1 MLFSFCN
8 SNIYPD
14 RVFLFQP
21 VFKLDAHMTNR
32 NILEQLV
39 PLLTRIAEALERI
52 APNYQF
58 PDNLNDAPGYIW
70 EAQLSQLQQIEEIEL
85 LPLSCLKGIEQQ
97 KHQLLENSRAFA
109 KGLRAN
115 NALLWG
121 ARGTGKSSL
130 LKAVHGQLLLEG
142 LDCAI
147 VEVQRED
154 IQDLPYIMRELKKSK
169 RRFILFCD
177 DLAFE
182 ESDSSYKSLK
192 AILEGGLSGRPDNI
206 VFYATS
212 NRRHLMPR
220 QMIDN
225 ERGSAINPSEA
236 IEEKISLSD
245 RFGLWIGFHS
255 IDQDTYLSIIEN
267 YVAFYELPVQ
277 LEQVKSEAL
286 TWCIGR
292 GHRSGRTAY
301 QFILYLAGTMG
312 IKLKPNIN

>member
-1 MLFSFCN
+1 MC
-8 SNIYPD
+8 
-14 RVFLFQP
+14 LFQP
-21 VFKLDAHMTNR
+21 VFKLDTYMTEKNE
-32 NILEQLV
+32 LELLA
-39 PLLTRIAEALERI
+39 PMLTRMAEALERI
-52 APNYQF
+52 APSYQF
-58 PDNLNDAPGYIW
+58 PDNLEDAQGYIW
-70 EAQLSQLQQIEEIEL
+70 EAQLRKLQKIEEIER
-85 LPLSCLKGIEQQ
+85 LPLSCLEGIEEQ
-97 KHQLLENSRAFA
+97 KQQLLENSRAFA

-130 LKAVHGQLLLEG
+130 LKAVHGALLSEG

-154 IQDLPYIMRELKKSK
+154 IQDLPYIMQVLKQSN

-182 ESDSSYKSLK
+182 EADSSYKSLK
-192 AILEGGLSGRPDNI
+192 AVLEGGLSGRPDNI

-255 IDQDTYLSIIEN
+255 VDQETYLTMIET
-267 YVAFYELPVQ
+267 YVAFYKLPVE

-301 QFILYLAGTMG
+301 QFIIHLAGKLG
-312 IKLKPNIN
+312 ITLKPNND

>member
-1 MLFSFCN
+1 MC
-8 SNIYPD
+8 
-14 RVFLFQP
+14 LFQP
-21 VFKLDAHMTNR
+21 VFKLDTYMTEKNE
-32 NILEQLV
+32 LK
-39 PLLTRIAEALERI
+39 LLAPMITRMAEALERI
-52 APNYQF
+52 APSYQF
-58 PDNLNDAPGYIW
+58 PDNLEDAQGYIW
-70 EAQLSQLQQIEEIEL
+70 EAQLRKLQKIEEIER
-85 LPLSCLKGIEQQ
+85 LPLSCLEGIEEQ
-97 KHQLLENSRAFA
+97 KQQLLENSRAFA

-130 LKAVHGQLLLEG
+130 LKAVHGALLSEG

-154 IQDLPYIMRELKKSK
+154 IQDLPYIMQVLKQSN

-182 ESDSSYKSLK
+182 EADSSYKSLK
-192 AILEGGLSGRPDNI
+192 AVLEGGLSGRPDNI

-255 IDQDTYLSIIEN
+255 VDQETYLTMIET
-267 YVAFYELPVQ
+267 YVAFYKLPVEF
-277 LEQVKSEAL
+277 EQVKSEAL

-301 QFILYLAGTMG
+301 QFIIHLAGKLG
-312 IKLKPNIN
+312 ITLKPNND

>member
-1 MLFSFCN
+1 MTDKNNIEQFKPLFN
-8 SNIYPD
+8 
-14 RVFLFQP
+14 R
-21 VFKLDAHMTNR
+21 MT
-32 NILEQLV
+32 
-39 PLLTRIAEALERI
+39 EALERL
-52 APNYQF
+52 APSYQF
-58 PDNLNDAPGYIW
+58 PDNLNDAEGFIW
-70 EAQLSQLQQIEEIEL
+70 EAQLRKLRKIEKIER
-85 LPLSCLKGIEQQ
+85 LPLSCLKGIESQ
-97 KHQLLENSRAFA
+97 KQQLLDNSRAFA
-109 KGLRAN
+109 AGLKAN

-142 LDCAI
+142 LNCAI
-147 VEVQRED
+147 IEVQRED
-154 IQDLPYIMRELKKSK
+154 IQDLPHIMQALKQSN
-169 RRFILFCD
+169 RRFIIFCD

-182 ESDSSYKSLK
+182 EADSSYKSLK
-192 AILEGGLSGRPDNI
+192 AILEGGLSGRPENI

-225 ERGSAINPSEA
+225 ELGSAINPSEA

-255 IDQDTYLSIIEN
+255 VNQETYLDMIEN
-267 YVAFYELPVQ
+267 YVKFFDLPVE
-277 LEQVKSEAL
+277 LENIKSEAL

-301 QFILYLAGTMG
+301 QFIIHLAGKLG
-312 IKLKPNIN
+312 ITLKTDEKT

>member
-1 MLFSFCN
+1 
-8 SNIYPD
+8 
-14 RVFLFQP
+14 
-21 VFKLDAHMTNR
+21 MTEKNE
-32 NILEQLV
+32 LELLA
-39 PLLTRIAEALERI
+39 PMLTRMAEALERI
-52 APNYQF
+52 APSYQF
-58 PDNLNDAPGYIW
+58 PDNLEDAQGYIW
-70 EAQLSQLQQIEEIEL
+70 EAQLHKLQKIDEIER
-85 LPLSCLKGIEQQ
+85 LPLSCLEGIEQQ
-97 KHQLLENSRAFA
+97 KQQLLENSRAFA

-130 LKAVHGQLLLEG
+130 LKAVHGALLSEG

-154 IQDLPYIMRELKKSK
+154 IQDLPYIMQVLKQSN

-182 ESDSSYKSLK
+182 EADSSYKSLK
-192 AILEGGLSGRPDNI
+192 AVLEGGLSGRPDNI

-220 QMIDN
+220 HMIDN

-255 IDQDTYLSIIEN
+255 VDQETYLTMIET
-267 YVAFYELPVQ
+267 YVAFYKLPVE

-301 QFILYLAGTMG
+301 QFIIHLAGKLG
-312 IKLKPNIN
+312 ITLKPNAD

>member
-1 MLFSFCN
+1 MTEKNELELLAPMLK
-8 SNIYPD
+8 
-14 RVFLFQP
+14 R
-21 VFKLDAHMTNR
+21 M
-32 NILEQLV
+32 
-39 PLLTRIAEALERI
+39 AEALERI
-52 APNYQF
+52 APSYQF
-58 PDNLNDAPGYIW
+58 PDNLEDAQGYIW
-70 EAQLSQLQQIEEIEL
+70 EAQLRKLQKIDEIER
-85 LPLSCLKGIEQQ
+85 LPLSCLEGIEQQ
-97 KHQLLENSRAFA
+97 KQQLLENSRAFA

-130 LKAVHGQLLLEG
+130 LKAVHGALLSEG

-154 IQDLPYIMRELKKSK
+154 IQDLPYIMQVLKQSN

-182 ESDSSYKSLK
+182 EADSSYKSLK
-192 AILEGGLSGRPDNI
+192 AVLEGGLSGRPDNI

-255 IDQDTYLSIIEN
+255 VDQETYLTMIET
-267 YVAFYELPVQ
+267 YVTFYKLPVE

-301 QFILYLAGTMG
+301 QFIIHLAGKLG
-312 IKLKPNIN
+312 ITLKPNAD

>member
-1 MLFSFCN
+1 
-8 SNIYPD
+8 
-14 RVFLFQP
+14 
-21 VFKLDAHMTNR
+21 MTDK
-32 NILEQLV
+32 IKIEQIT
-39 PLLTRIAEALERI
+39 PLLMRMADALERL
-52 APNYQF
+52 APAYHF
-58 PDNLNDAPGYIW
+58 PENLDQAEGFIW
-70 EAQLSQLQQIEEIEL
+70 EAQLRKLQKIEVIER
-85 LPLSCLKGIEQQ
+85 LPLSCLQGIEHQ
-97 KHQLLENSRAFA
+97 KQQLLENSRAFA

-130 LKAVHGQLLLEG
+130 LKAVHGQLITEG

-147 VEVQRED
+147 VEIQRED
-154 IQDLPYIMRELKKSK
+154 IQDLPFIMQALKQSD

-182 ESDSSYKSLK
+182 EADASYKSLK
-192 AILEGGLSGRPDNI
+192 AVLEGGLSGRPDNI

-255 IDQDTYLSIIEN
+255 IDQETYLAMIEN
-267 YVAFYELPVQ
+267 YVNFFGLSVDM
-277 LEQVKSEAL
+277 EQVKSESL

-301 QFILYLAGTMG
+301 QFITNLAG
-312 IKLKPNIN
+312 KLGVILTPNS

>member
-1 MLFSFCN
+1 MC
-8 SNIYPD
+8 
-14 RVFLFQP
+14 LFQP
-21 VFKLDAHMTNR
+21 IFKLDTYMTEKNE
-32 NILEQLV
+32 LELLV
-39 PLLTRIAEALERI
+39 PMLTRMAEALERI
-52 APNYQF
+52 APSYQF
-58 PDNLNDAPGYIW
+58 PDNLEDAQGYIW
-70 EAQLSQLQQIEEIEL
+70 EAQLRKLQKIDEIER
-85 LPLSCLKGIEQQ
+85 LPLSCLEGIEQQ
-97 KHQLLENSRAFA
+97 KQQLIENSRAFA

-130 LKAVHGQLLLEG
+130 LKAVHGALLSEG

-154 IQDLPYIMRELKKSK
+154 IQDLPYIMQVLKQSN

-182 ESDSSYKSLK
+182 EADSSYKSLK
-192 AILEGGLSGRPDNI
+192 AVLEGGLSGRPDNI

-220 QMIDN
+220 HMIDN

-255 IDQDTYLSIIEN
+255 VDQETYLTMIET
-267 YVAFYELPVQ
+267 YVAFYKLPVE

-301 QFILYLAGTMG
+301 QFIIHLAGKLG
-312 IKLKPNIN
+312 ITLKPNAD

>member
-1 MLFSFCN
+1 
-8 SNIYPD
+8 
-14 RVFLFQP
+14 
-21 VFKLDAHMTNR
+21 MTYKNELKQ
-32 NILEQLV
+32 IA
-39 PLLTRIAEALERI
+39 PLLTRMAEALERI
-52 APNYQF
+52 APSYQF
-58 PDNLNDAPGYIW
+58 PDNLEDAQGYIW
-70 EAQLSQLQQIEEIEL
+70 EAQLRKLQKIEKIER
-85 LPLSCLKGIEQQ
+85 LPLSCLEGIEQQ
-97 KHQLLENSRAFA
+97 KQQLLENSRSFA
-109 KGLRAN
+109 KGLIAN

-130 LKAVHGQLLLEG
+130 LKAVHGQLLSEG

-147 VEVQRED
+147 IEVQRED
-154 IQDLPYIMRELKKSK
+154 IQDLPYIMQVLKQSN

-182 ESDSSYKSLK
+182 EADSGYKSLK
-192 AILEGGLSGRPDNI
+192 AVLEGGLSGRPDNI

-255 IDQDTYLSIIEN
+255 IGQETYLNMIET
-267 YVAFYELPVQ
+267 YVAFYKLPVD
-277 LEQVKSEAL
+277 LKQVKSEAL

-301 QFILYLAGTMG
+301 QFIINLASKLG
-312 IKLKPNIN
+312 ITLKPNTDQ

>member
-1 MLFSFCN
+1 
-8 SNIYPD
+8 
-14 RVFLFQP
+14 
-21 VFKLDAHMTNR
+21 MTDK
-32 NILEQLV
+32 IKIEQLT
-39 PLLTRIAEALERI
+39 PLLMRMTDALERL
-52 APNYQF
+52 APAYHF
-58 PDNLNDAPGYIW
+58 PENLDQAEGFIW
-70 EAQLSQLQQIEEIEL
+70 EAQLRKLQKIEVIER
-85 LPLSCLKGIEQQ
+85 LPLSCLQGIEYQ
-97 KHQLLENSRAFA
+97 KQQLLENSRAFA

-130 LKAVHGQLLLEG
+130 LKAVHGQLIAEG

-147 VEVQRED
+147 VEIQRED
-154 IQDLPYIMRELKKSK
+154 IQDLPFIMQALKQSD

-182 ESDSSYKSLK
+182 EADASYKSLK
-192 AILEGGLSGRPDNI
+192 AVLEGGLSGRPDNI

-255 IDQDTYLSIIEN
+255 IDQETYLAMIEN
-267 YVAFYELPVQ
+267 YVNFFGLSVDM
-277 LEQVKSEAL
+277 EQVKSEAL

-301 QFILYLAGTMG
+301 QFITNLAG
-312 IKLKPNIN
+312 KLGVILTPNSW

>member
-1 MLFSFCN
+1 
-8 SNIYPD
+8 
-14 RVFLFQP
+14 
-21 VFKLDAHMTNR
+21 MTEKNE
-32 NILEQLV
+32 LELLA
-39 PLLTRIAEALERI
+39 PMLTRMAEALERI
-52 APNYQF
+52 APSYQF
-58 PDNLNDAPGYIW
+58 PDNLEDAQGYIW
-70 EAQLSQLQQIEEIEL
+70 EAQLRKLQKIEEIER
-85 LPLSCLKGIEQQ
+85 LPLSCLEGIEQQ
-97 KHQLLENSRAFA
+97 KQQLLENSRAFA

-130 LKAVHGQLLLEG
+130 LKAVHGALLSEG

-154 IQDLPYIMRELKKSK
+154 IQDLPYIMQVLKQSN

-182 ESDSSYKSLK
+182 EADSSYKSLK
-192 AILEGGLSGRPDNI
+192 AVLEGGLSGRPDNI

-255 IDQDTYLSIIEN
+255 VDQETYLAMIET
-267 YVAFYELPVQ
+267 YVAFYKLPVE

-301 QFILYLAGTMG
+301 QFIIHLAGKLG
-312 IKLKPNIN
+312 ITLKPNND

>member
-1 MLFSFCN
+1 VC
-8 SNIYPD
+8 
-14 RVFLFQP
+14 LFQP
-21 VFKLDAHMTNR
+21 VFKLDTYMTEKNE
-32 NILEQLV
+32 LELLA
-39 PLLTRIAEALERI
+39 PMLTRMAEALERI
-52 APNYQF
+52 APSYQF
-58 PDNLNDAPGYIW
+58 PDNLDDAQGYIW
-70 EAQLSQLQQIEEIEL
+70 EAQLRKLQKIEEIER
-85 LPLSCLKGIEQQ
+85 LPLSCLEGIEQQ
-97 KHQLLENSRAFA
+97 KQQLLENSRAFA

-130 LKAVHGQLLLEG
+130 LKAVHGALLSEG

-154 IQDLPYIMRELKKSK
+154 IQDLPYIMQVLKQSN

-182 ESDSSYKSLK
+182 EADSSYKSLK
-192 AILEGGLSGRPDNI
+192 AVLEGGLSGRPDNI

-255 IDQDTYLSIIEN
+255 VDQETYLTMIET
-267 YVAFYELPVQ
+267 YVAFYKLPVE

-301 QFILYLAGTMG
+301 QFIIHLAGKLG
-312 IKLKPNIN
+312 ITLKPNND

>member
-1 MLFSFCN
+1 MTDKNNIEQFKPLFN
-8 SNIYPD
+8 
-14 RVFLFQP
+14 R
-21 VFKLDAHMTNR
+21 MT
-32 NILEQLV
+32 
-39 PLLTRIAEALERI
+39 EALERL
-52 APNYQF
+52 APSYQF
-58 PDNLNDAPGYIW
+58 PDNLNDAEGFIW
-70 EAQLSQLQQIEEIEL
+70 EAQLRKLRKIEKIER
-85 LPLSCLKGIEQQ
+85 LPLSCLKGIESQ
-97 KHQLLENSRAFA
+97 KQQLLDNSRAFA
-109 KGLRAN
+109 TGLKAN

-142 LDCAI
+142 LNCAI
-147 VEVQRED
+147 IEVQRED
-154 IQDLPYIMRELKKSK
+154 IQDLPHIMQALKQSD
-169 RRFILFCD
+169 RRFIIFCD

-182 ESDSSYKSLK
+182 EADSSYKSLK
-192 AILEGGLSGRPDNI
+192 AILEGGLSGRPENI

-225 ERGSAINPSEA
+225 ELGSAINPSEA

-255 IDQDTYLSIIEN
+255 VNQETYLDMIEN
-267 YVAFYELPVQ
+267 YVKFFDLPVE
-277 LEQVKSEAL
+277 LENIKSEAL

-301 QFILYLAGTMG
+301 QFIIHLAGKLG
-312 IKLKPNIN
+312 ITLETDKKT

>member
-1 MLFSFCN
+1 MC
-8 SNIYPD
+8 
-14 RVFLFQP
+14 LFQP
-21 VFKLDAHMTNR
+21 IFKLDTYMTEKNE
-32 NILEQLV
+32 LELLV
-39 PLLTRIAEALERI
+39 PMLTRMAEALERI
-52 APNYQF
+52 APSYQF
-58 PDNLNDAPGYIW
+58 PDNLEDAQGYIW
-70 EAQLSQLQQIEEIEL
+70 EAQLRKLQKIEEIER
-85 LPLSCLKGIEQQ
+85 LPLSCLEGIEEQ
-97 KHQLLENSRAFA
+97 KQQLLENSRAFA

-130 LKAVHGQLLLEG
+130 LKAVHGALLSEG

-154 IQDLPYIMRELKKSK
+154 IQDLPYIMQVLKQSN

-182 ESDSSYKSLK
+182 EADSSYKSLK
-192 AILEGGLSGRPDNI
+192 AVLEGGLSGRPDNI

-255 IDQDTYLSIIEN
+255 VDQETYLTMIET
-267 YVAFYELPVQ
+267 YVAFYKLPVE

-301 QFILYLAGTMG
+301 QFIIHLSGKLG
-312 IKLKPNIN
+312 ITLKPNND

>member
-1 MLFSFCN
+1 MC
-8 SNIYPD
+8 
-14 RVFLFQP
+14 LFQP
-21 VFKLDAHMTNR
+21 IFKLDTYMTEKNE
-32 NILEQLV
+32 LELLV
-39 PLLTRIAEALERI
+39 PMLTRMAEALERI
-52 APNYQF
+52 APSYQF
-58 PDNLNDAPGYIW
+58 PDNLEDAQGYIW
-70 EAQLSQLQQIEEIEL
+70 EAQLRKLQKIEEIER
-85 LPLSCLKGIEQQ
+85 LPLSCLEGIEQQ
-97 KHQLLENSRAFA
+97 KQQLLENSRAFA

-130 LKAVHGQLLLEG
+130 LKAVHGALLSEG

-154 IQDLPYIMRELKKSK
+154 IQDLPYIMQVLKQSN

-182 ESDSSYKSLK
+182 EADSSYKSLK
-192 AILEGGLSGRPDNI
+192 AVLEGGLSGRPDNI

-255 IDQDTYLSIIEN
+255 VDQETYLTMIET
-267 YVAFYELPVQ
+267 YVAFYKLPVE

-301 QFILYLAGTMG
+301 QFIIHLAGKLG
-312 IKLKPNIN
+312 ITLKPNND

>member
-1 MLFSFCN
+1 
-8 SNIYPD
+8 
-14 RVFLFQP
+14 
-21 VFKLDAHMTNR
+21 MTEKNE
-32 NILEQLV
+32 LELLA
-39 PLLTRIAEALERI
+39 PMLTRMAEALERI
-52 APNYQF
+52 APSYQF
-58 PDNLNDAPGYIW
+58 PDNLEDAQGYIW
-70 EAQLSQLQQIEEIEL
+70 EAQLRKLQKIHEIER
-85 LPLSCLKGIEQQ
+85 LPLSCLEGIEQQ
-97 KHQLLENSRAFA
+97 KQQLLENSRAFA

-130 LKAVHGQLLLEG
+130 LKAVHGALLSEG

-154 IQDLPYIMRELKKSK
+154 IQDLPYIMQVLKQSN

-182 ESDSSYKSLK
+182 EADSSYKSLK
-192 AILEGGLSGRPDNI
+192 AVLEGGLSGRPDNI

-255 IDQDTYLSIIEN
+255 VDQETYLTMIET
-267 YVAFYELPVQ
+267 YVAFYKLPVE

-301 QFILYLAGTMG
+301 QFIIHLAGKLG
-312 IKLKPNIN
+312 ITLKPNAD

>member
-1 MLFSFCN
+1 VC
-8 SNIYPD
+8 
-14 RVFLFQP
+14 LFQP
-21 VFKLDAHMTNR
+21 VFKLDTYMTEKNE
-32 NILEQLV
+32 LELLA
-39 PLLTRIAEALERI
+39 PMLTRMAEALERI
-52 APNYQF
+52 APSYQF
-58 PDNLNDAPGYIW
+58 PDNLEDAQGYIW
-70 EAQLSQLQQIEEIEL
+70 EAQLRKLQKIEEIER
-85 LPLSCLKGIEQQ
+85 LPLSCLEGIEQQ
-97 KHQLLENSRAFA
+97 KQQLLENSRAFA

-130 LKAVHGQLLLEG
+130 LKAVHGALLSEG

-154 IQDLPYIMRELKKSK
+154 IQDLPYIMQVLKQSN

-182 ESDSSYKSLK
+182 EADSSYKSLK
-192 AILEGGLSGRPDNI
+192 AVLEGGLSGRPDNI

-255 IDQDTYLSIIEN
+255 VDQETYLTMIET
-267 YVAFYELPVQ
+267 YVAFYKLPVE

-301 QFILYLAGTMG
+301 QFIIHLAGKLG
-312 IKLKPNIN
+312 ITLKPNND

>member
-1 MLFSFCN
+1 MC
-8 SNIYPD
+8 
-14 RVFLFQP
+14 LFQP
-21 VFKLDAHMTNR
+21 VFKLDTYMTEKNE
-32 NILEQLV
+32 LELLA
-39 PLLTRIAEALERI
+39 PMLTRMAEALERI
-52 APNYQF
+52 APSYQF
-58 PDNLNDAPGYIW
+58 PDNLEDAQGYIW
-70 EAQLSQLQQIEEIEL
+70 EAQLRKLQKIDEIER
-85 LPLSCLKGIEQQ
+85 LPLWCLEGIEQQ
-97 KHQLLENSRAFA
+97 KQQLLENSRAFA

-130 LKAVHGQLLLEG
+130 LKAVHGALLSEG

-154 IQDLPYIMRELKKSK
+154 IQDLPYIMQVLKQSN

-182 ESDSSYKSLK
+182 EADSSYKSLK
-192 AILEGGLSGRPDNI
+192 AVLEGGLSGRPDNI

-255 IDQDTYLSIIEN
+255 VDQETYLTMIET
-267 YVAFYELPVQ
+267 YVAFYKLPVE

-301 QFILYLAGTMG
+301 QFIIHLAGRLG
-312 IKLKPNIN
+312 ITLKPNND

>member
-1 MLFSFCN
+1 
-8 SNIYPD
+8 
-14 RVFLFQP
+14 
-21 VFKLDAHMTNR
+21 MTEKNE
-32 NILEQLV
+32 LELLA
-39 PLLTRIAEALERI
+39 PMLTRMAEALERI
-52 APNYQF
+52 APSYKF
-58 PDNLNDAPGYIW
+58 PDNLEDAQGYIW
-70 EAQLSQLQQIEEIEL
+70 EAQLRKLQKIDEIER
-85 LPLSCLKGIEQQ
+85 LPLSCLEGIEQQ
-97 KHQLLENSRAFA
+97 KQQLLENSRAFA
-109 KGLRAN
+109 SGLKAN

-130 LKAVHGQLLLEG
+130 LKAVHGALLSEG

-154 IQDLPYIMRELKKSK
+154 IQDLPYIMQVLKQSN

-182 ESDSSYKSLK
+182 EADSSYKSLK
-192 AILEGGLSGRPDNI
+192 AVLEGGLSGRPDNI

-220 QMIDN
+220 HMIDN

-255 IDQDTYLSIIEN
+255 VDQETYLTMIKT
-267 YVAFYELPVQ
+267 YVTFYKLPVE

-301 QFILYLAGTMG
+301 QFIIHLAGKLG
-312 IKLKPNIN
+312 ITLKPNAD

>member
-1 MLFSFCN
+1 M
-8 SNIYPD
+8 
-14 RVFLFQP
+14 
-21 VFKLDAHMTNR
+21 
-32 NILEQLV
+32 
-39 PLLTRIAEALERI
+39 AEALERI
-52 APNYQF
+52 APSYQF
-58 PDNLNDAPGYIW
+58 PDNLEDAQGYIW
-70 EAQLSQLQQIEEIEL
+70 EAQLRKLQKIEEIER
-85 LPLSCLKGIEQQ
+85 LPLSCLEGIEQQ
-97 KHQLLENSRAFA
+97 KQQLLENSRAFA

-130 LKAVHGQLLLEG
+130 LKAVHGALLSEG

-154 IQDLPYIMRELKKSK
+154 IQDLPYIMQVLKQSN

-182 ESDSSYKSLK
+182 EADSSYKSLK
-192 AILEGGLSGRPDNI
+192 AVLEGGLSGRPDNI

-255 IDQDTYLSIIEN
+255 VDQETYLTMIET
-267 YVAFYELPVQ
+267 YVAFYKLPVE
-277 LEQVKSEAL
+277 LKQVKSEAL

-301 QFILYLAGTMG
+301 QFIIHLAGKLG
-312 IKLKPNIN
+312 ITLKPNAD

>member
-1 MLFSFCN
+1 
-8 SNIYPD
+8 
-14 RVFLFQP
+14 
-21 VFKLDAHMTNR
+21 MTNQ
-32 NILEQLV
+32 NDSEQV
-39 PLLTRIAEALERI
+39 TKLLSRMAEALERI
-52 APNYQF
+52 APSYQF
-58 PDNLNDAPGYIW
+58 PDNLDKAEGFIW
-70 EAQLSQLQQIEEIEL
+70 EAQLRRLKIIEEIER
-85 LPLSCLKGIEQQ
+85 LPLSCLQGVEPQ
-97 KHQLLENSRAFA
+97 KKQLLENSRAFA
-109 KGLRAN
+109 KGLKAN

-130 LKAVHGQLLLEG
+130 LKAVHGQLLSEG

-154 IQDLPYIMRELKKSK
+154 IQDLPHIMQVLKHSK

-182 ESDSSYKSLK
+182 EKDSSYKSLK
-192 AILEGGLSGRPDNI
+192 AVLEGGLSGRPENI

-220 QMIDN
+220 EMIDN
-225 ERGSAINPSEA
+225 ETGSAINPSEA

-255 IDQDTYLSIIEN
+255 VDQDTYLAIIES
-267 YVAFYELPVQ
+267 YVDFFELPVE

-301 QFILYLAGTMG
+301 QFIIKLAGTLG
-312 IKLKPNIN
+312 IKLR

>member
-1 MLFSFCN
+1 MC
-8 SNIYPD
+8 
-14 RVFLFQP
+14 LFQP
-21 VFKLDAHMTNR
+21 IFKLDTYMTEKNE
-32 NILEQLV
+32 LELLA
-39 PLLTRIAEALERI
+39 PMLTRMAEALERI
-52 APNYQF
+52 APSYQF
-58 PDNLNDAPGYIW
+58 PDNLEDAQGYIW
-70 EAQLSQLQQIEEIEL
+70 EAQLRKLQKIEEIER
-85 LPLSCLKGIEQQ
+85 LPLSCLEGIEEQ
-97 KHQLLENSRAFA
+97 KQQLLENSRAFA

-130 LKAVHGQLLLEG
+130 LKAVHGALLSEG

-154 IQDLPYIMRELKKSK
+154 IQDLPYIMQVLKQSN

-182 ESDSSYKSLK
+182 EADSSYKSLK
-192 AILEGGLSGRPDNI
+192 AVLEGGLSGRPDNI

-255 IDQDTYLSIIEN
+255 VDQETYLTMIET
-267 YVAFYELPVQ
+267 YVAFYKLPVEF
-277 LEQVKSEAL
+277 EQVKSEAL

-301 QFILYLAGTMG
+301 QFIIHLAGKLG
-312 IKLKPNIN
+312 ITLKPNND

>member
-1 MLFSFCN
+1 
-8 SNIYPD
+8 
-14 RVFLFQP
+14 VFIP
-21 VFKLDAHMTNR
+21 TCFKLDTYMTEKNE
-32 NILEQLV
+32 LELLA
-39 PLLTRIAEALERI
+39 PMLTRIAEALERI
-52 APNYQF
+52 APSYQF
-58 PDNLNDAPGYIW
+58 PDNLEDAQGYIW
-70 EAQLSQLQQIEEIEL
+70 EAQLRKLQKIDEIER
-85 LPLSCLKGIEQQ
+85 LPLSCLEGIEQQ
-97 KHQLLENSRAFA
+97 KQQLLENSRAFA

-130 LKAVHGQLLLEG
+130 LKAVHGALLSEG

-154 IQDLPYIMRELKKSK
+154 IQDLPYIMQVLKQSN

-182 ESDSSYKSLK
+182 EADSSYKSLK
-192 AILEGGLSGRPDNI
+192 AVLEGGLSGRPDNI

-255 IDQDTYLSIIEN
+255 VDQETYLTMIET
-267 YVAFYELPVQ
+267 YVAFYKLPVE

-301 QFILYLAGTMG
+301 QFIIHLAGKLG
-312 IKLKPNIN
+312 ITLKPNND

>member
-1 MLFSFCN
+1 
-8 SNIYPD
+8 
-14 RVFLFQP
+14 
-21 VFKLDAHMTNR
+21 MTNK
-32 NILEQLV
+32 NELE
-39 PLLTRIAEALERI
+39 LLARMAEALERI
-52 APNYQF
+52 APSYQF
-58 PDNLNDAPGYIW
+58 PDNLEDAQGYIW
-70 EAQLSQLQQIEEIEL
+70 EAQLRKLQKIEEIER
-85 LPLSCLKGIEQQ
+85 LPLSCLEGIEQQ
-97 KHQLLENSRAFA
+97 KQQLLENSRAFA

-130 LKAVHGQLLLEG
+130 LKAVHGALLSEG

-154 IQDLPYIMRELKKSK
+154 IQDLPYIMQVLKQSN

-182 ESDSSYKSLK
+182 EADSSYKSLK
-192 AILEGGLSGRPDNI
+192 AVLEGGLSGRPDNI

-255 IDQDTYLSIIEN
+255 VDQETYLNMIET
-267 YVAFYELPVQ
+267 YVAFYKLPVE
-277 LEQVKSEAL
+277 LKQVKSEAL

-301 QFILYLAGTMG
+301 QFIIHLAGKLG
-312 IKLKPNIN
+312 ITLKPNAD

>member
-1 MLFSFCN
+1 MC
-8 SNIYPD
+8 
-14 RVFLFQP
+14 LFQP
-21 VFKLDAHMTNR
+21 IFKLDTYMTEKNE
-32 NILEQLV
+32 LELLA
-39 PLLTRIAEALERI
+39 PMLTRMAEALERI
-52 APNYQF
+52 APSYQF
-58 PDNLNDAPGYIW
+58 PDNLEDAQGYIW
-70 EAQLSQLQQIEEIEL
+70 EAQLRKLQKIEEIER
-85 LPLSCLKGIEQQ
+85 LPLSCLEGIEQQ
-97 KHQLLENSRAFA
+97 KQQLLENSRAFA

-130 LKAVHGQLLLEG
+130 LKAVHGALLSEG

-154 IQDLPYIMRELKKSK
+154 IQDLPYIMQVLKQSN

-182 ESDSSYKSLK
+182 EADSSYKSLK
-192 AILEGGLSGRPDNI
+192 AVLEGGLSGRPDNI

-255 IDQDTYLSIIEN
+255 VDQETYLTMIET
-267 YVAFYELPVQ
+267 YVAFYKLPVE

-301 QFILYLAGTMG
+301 QFIIHLAGKLG
-312 IKLKPNIN
+312 ITLKPNAD

>member
-1 MLFSFCN
+1 
-8 SNIYPD
+8 
-14 RVFLFQP
+14 
-21 VFKLDAHMTNR
+21 MTEKNE
-32 NILEQLV
+32 LELLA
-39 PLLTRIAEALERI
+39 PMLTRIAEALERI
-52 APNYQF
+52 APSYQF
-58 PDNLNDAPGYIW
+58 PDNLEDAQGYIW
-70 EAQLSQLQQIEEIEL
+70 EAQLRKLQKIEEIER
-85 LPLSCLKGIEQQ
+85 LPLSCLEGIEQQ
-97 KHQLLENSRAFA
+97 KQQLLENSRAFA

-130 LKAVHGQLLLEG
+130 LKAVHGALLSEG

-154 IQDLPYIMRELKKSK
+154 IQDLPYIMQVLKQSN

-182 ESDSSYKSLK
+182 EADSSYKSLK
-192 AILEGGLSGRPDNI
+192 AVLEGGLSGRPDNI

-255 IDQDTYLSIIEN
+255 VDQETYLIMIET
-267 YVAFYELPVQ
+267 YVAFYKLPVE

-301 QFILYLAGTMG
+301 QFIIHLAGKLG
-312 IKLKPNIN
+312 ITLKPNAD